1 MYGRRLMI
9 LIVGCFGVLVLKTGS
24 SLAEISREDWG
35 DRAGGLSAVEALSL
49 PIGLKEAAIGGPLNI
64 TDSFSV
70 YLTGLLEGIDDTAML
85 KVLELTHLEQS
96 ARKPL
101 EATTLNAVHRHIGLL
116 LHRQGFEYM
125 GSQNGV
131 VRGRPVQL
139 LFHMQR
145 GGRFFPGFVLGAA
158 TPLDSVLRDMNGV
171 VDRAIRVDLDL
182 RDESARD
189 AAVMKLSEMTEEAIR
204 KLIRARSASETLD
217 AVDVK
222 DHASRLLG
230 SRNFRADAIRC
241 AAAYTSLGLVYAAE
255 NNAWERIGFDEQRA
269 PRSQK
274 LAQTAFRHA
283 IAKAPGVTLAPNAHQ
298 TARRLFESARRGI
311 IR

>member
-49 PIGLKEAAIGGPLNI
+49 PLGLKESAIGGPLNI

-204 KLIRARSASETLD
+204 KLTRARSASETLD
-217 AVDVK
+217 AVQTPPRHPFHQWELK
-222 DHASRLLG
+222 PTGYCPGKS
-230 SRNFRADAIRC
+230 
-241 AAAYTSLGLVYAAE
+241 SLGTPHFSPYNPPIYYIL
-255 NNAWERIGFDEQRA
+255 
-269 PRSQK
+269 
-274 LAQTAFRHA
+274 
-283 IAKAPGVTLAPNAHQ
+283 
-298 TARRLFESARRGI
+298 
-311 IR
+311 